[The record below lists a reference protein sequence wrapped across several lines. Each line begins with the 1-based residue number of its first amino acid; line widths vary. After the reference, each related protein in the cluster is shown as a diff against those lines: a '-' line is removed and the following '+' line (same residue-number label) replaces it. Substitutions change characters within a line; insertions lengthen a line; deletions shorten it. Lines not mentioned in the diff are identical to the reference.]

1 MQQQLTMMRSLA
13 GRHVA
18 MPGRAGAIP
27 GVSLFVAP
35 SVTCPTSTM
44 YEPMLCLVLQGAKQV
59 MVGDR
64 VLRYDPL
71 SYFVTSL
78 DLPVSGQI
86 IEASDAQPYICVS
99 LRLNRDV
106 IASLLSDG
114 AMPADGQTAGFG
126 ISPVTPQL
134 VDPWFRMLALLD
146 TPRDIPVLAPMLE
159 REILYRVMQG
169 PQGGV
174 LRQIARD
181 DSQLSQVRQAIDWIR
196 AHFNETIRVETLAE
210 IAGMSPASF
219 HRHFRTATAM
229 SPLQYQKTLRLQEA
243 RRLMIMTGNTA
254 RTAHSVG
261 YESAS
266 QFSREYSR
274 MFGTPPFRD
283 AARLRSQGAG
293 ADDVGGV
300 A

>member
-1 MQQQLTMMRSLA
+1 MMRHQA
-13 GRHVA
+13 ARHFA
-18 MPGRAGAIP
+18 ASGRAGLIP

-35 SVTCPTSTM
+35 SVTVPTSTL

-64 VLRYDPL
+64 VLRYDPA

-78 DLPVSGQI
+78 DLPVSGRI
-86 IEASDAQPYICVS
+86 AEASPAEPYICVS
-99 LRLNRDV
+99 LTLNRDT
-106 IASLLSDG
+106 IASLLSDT
-114 AMPADGQTAGFG
+114 AVRAEGQTAGFG
-126 ISPVTPQL
+126 VSPVTPQL
-134 VDPWFRMLALLD
+134 VDAWCRMLALFD
-146 TPRDIPVLAPMLE
+146 APEDVPALAPMLE

-181 DSQLSQVRQAIDWIR
+181 DSQLSQVRQAIRWIK
-196 AHFNETIRVETLAE
+196 AHFNETIRIETLAE
-210 IAGMSPASF
+210 IARMSPASF

-229 SPLQYQKTLRLQEA
+229 SPLQYQKMLRLQEA
-243 RRLMIMTGNTA
+243 RRLMILNGNTA
-254 RTAHSVG
+254 RTAYTVG

-266 QFSREYSR
+266 QFSREYAR
-274 MFGTPPFRD
+274 MFGTPPSRD
-283 AARLRSQGAG
+283 AMRLRGQDPGAE
-293 ADDVGGV
+293 DISGV